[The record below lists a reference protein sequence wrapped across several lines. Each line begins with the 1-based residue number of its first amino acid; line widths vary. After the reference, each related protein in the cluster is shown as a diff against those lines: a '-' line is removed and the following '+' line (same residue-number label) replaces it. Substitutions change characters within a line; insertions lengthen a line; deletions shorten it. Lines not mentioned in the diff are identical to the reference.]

1 MNRKLSARDIRY
13 GYNGQPVL
21 RGVEFGVAAGEVL
34 AVLGPNGV
42 GKTTLLRCLNALCRP
57 TGGVVEVEGVDVLR
71 MGAAEVARRVGYV
84 SQRGEPS
91 RMTAFDAVLLGRLP
105 HIAWRARDHDL
116 ALTTAALAR
125 VGLEHLA
132 LRTIDRMSGG
142 ELQRVCIARALVQ
155 EPSVVLLD
163 EPTSSLDLKNQIDIL
178 RTVRDLAR
186 GHGVAVVMTMHD
198 LNTALR
204 FADRFLF
211 LKDGKVFALCGRE
224 EVTAAMVEEVYGVAV
239 DLLHHRDVPVVV
251 PRSRP
256 PSPQGEPHVHL
267 PD

>member
-1 MNRKLSARDIRY
+1 MKLDARRLSHA
-13 GYNGQPVL
+13 YNGEPVL
-21 RGVEFGVAAGEVL
+21 RGVEFAVAAGEVL

-57 TGGVVEVEGVDVLR
+57 ADGVVEVEGVDVLR
-71 MGAAEVARRVGYV
+71 MRAAQVARCMGYV
-84 SQRGEPS
+84 PQRSEPC

-105 HIAWRARDHDL
+105 HISWRAKERDL
-116 ALTTAALAR
+116 ALAAAALDR
-125 VGLEHLA
+125 VGLTRLA
-132 LRTIDRMSGG
+132 LRTIDRLSGG

-155 EPSVVLLD
+155 EPSVMLLD
-163 EPTSSLDLKNQIDIL
+163 EPTSSLDLKNQIGVL

-211 LKDGKVFALCGRE
+211 LKDGAVHAHCGRE

-239 DLLHHRDVPVVV
+239 DLLRHQGVPVVV
-251 PRSRP
+251 PRPEPRN
-256 PSPQGEPHVHL
+256 PQGEPHASH